1 MGGTDLLAIAICAE
15 KSPHP
20 FSPLWGI
27 CHQLSKFVRVKTTL
41 KLQHHAATLINSEG
55 TE

>member
-27 CHQLSKFVRVKTTL
+27 CHQLSKYCQGQDDPQTPASRRNAH
-41 KLQHHAATLINSEG
+41 Q
-55 TE
+55 